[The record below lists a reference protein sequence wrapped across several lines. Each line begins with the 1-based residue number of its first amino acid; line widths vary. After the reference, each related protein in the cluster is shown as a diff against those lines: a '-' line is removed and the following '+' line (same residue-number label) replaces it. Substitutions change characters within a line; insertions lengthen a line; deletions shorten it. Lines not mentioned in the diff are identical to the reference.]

1 MFNPYYGA
9 NPYYNPYQQQMPPA
23 VPDNLAQMRNQQMQT
38 APQQQI
44 PPQQQNQHQSTDERI
59 WVLGEAAAKS
69 FLILPGNTV
78 PLWDSEQQVI
88 YLKSVNAAGV
98 PTMTKLT
105 YTIDNDAPAPINAQ
119 DYITRSEFEERLRA
133 ILNNSENK
141 GDTAD
146 V

>member
-44 PPQQQNQHQSTDERI
+44 PQQQRQSPDERI
-59 WVLGEAAAKS
+59 WVQGEVGAKA
-69 FLILPGNTV
+69 FLVVPGNTV

-88 YLKSVNAAGV
+88 WLKSVNAAGV
-98 PTMTKLT
+98 PVMSKLT
-105 YTIDNDAPAPINAQ
+105 YTIDSGASTPVNAQ

-133 ILNNSENK
+133 ITNNSENK
-141 GDTAD
+141 EDTAD

>member
-44 PPQQQNQHQSTDERI
+44 PQQQRQSPDERI
-59 WVLGEAAAKS
+59 WVQGEVGAKA
-69 FLILPGNTV
+69 FLVVPGNTV

-88 YLKSVNAAGV
+88 WLKSVNAAGV
-98 PTMTKLT
+98 PVMSKLT
-105 YTIDNDAPAPINAQ
+105 YTIDSGASAPVNAQ

>member
-44 PPQQQNQHQSTDERI
+44 PQQQRQSPDERI
-59 WVLGEAAAKS
+59 WVQGEVGAKA
-69 FLILPGNTV
+69 FLVVPGNTV

-88 YLKSVNAAGV
+88 WLKSVNAAGV
-98 PTMTKLT
+98 PVMSKLT
-105 YTIDNDAPAPINAQ
+105 YTIDSGASAPVNSQ

-133 ILNNSENK
+133 ILKTSDSKEES
-141 GDTAD
+141 AD